1 MPSSSFDNVPESLPA
16 TNHYLHI
23 IALDTLCSQAWTGAS
38 DKTLVGVHLQRALVV
53 QSIMLVPI
61 GAVWWHG
68 EYILLALN
76 QEPDLAAYAGKR
88 TNRQLVGLAKWLTF
102 DHDK

>member
-1 MPSSSFDNVPESLPA
+1 VSKSLPGI
-16 TNHYLHI
+16 NYCLHI

-38 DKTLVGVHLQRALVV
+38 DKTLVGVHLQRALVI

-76 QEPDLAAYAGKR
+76 QEPDLAAYAGKHTSR
-88 TNRQLVGLAKWLTF
+88 RLVGLAKCITF